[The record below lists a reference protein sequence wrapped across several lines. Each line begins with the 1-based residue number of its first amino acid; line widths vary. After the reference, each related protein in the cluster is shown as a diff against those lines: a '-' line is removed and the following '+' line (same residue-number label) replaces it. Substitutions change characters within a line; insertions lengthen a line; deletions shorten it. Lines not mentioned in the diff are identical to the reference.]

1 MGFLHQVS
9 VFLRDPNTNFVQQ
22 TEVFLKLCL
31 VPIGLSIAIGVIL
44 GIVVARRPFAAFMA
58 TNISGMARAIP
69 TLAFLAVVLPYLGI
83 GFRPAATA
91 LTVMGIPPILL
102 NTIAG
107 IRGIDPV
114 VIESAYGTGMTTWQV
129 LTRIQAP
136 LALPVTAAGIRT
148 SAVQIVATAPLA
160 ALIGAGGYGDYILQG
175 IYLLQTAP
183 LVVGSVAVALL
194 AMIAE
199 FGLAGLQRLVTPEG
213 LREPEADRAAEAVT
227 VQAVA

>member
-1 MGFLHQVS
+1 MDFLHEVS
-9 VFLRDPNTNFVQQ
+9 QFLRDPSTNFGEQ
-22 TEVFLKLCL
+22 TVIYLKLCL
-31 VPIGLSIAIGVIL
+31 VPIGLSIAIGVPL
-44 GIVVARRPFAAFMA
+44 GVLVAHRTIAAFVA
-58 TNISGMARAIP
+58 TNVSGLARAIP

-83 GFRPAATA
+83 GFTPAVTA

-114 VIESAYGTGMTTWQV
+114 VVESARGTGMTAWQV

-136 LALPVTAAGIRT
+136 LAMPVTAAGIRT

-175 IYLLQTAP
+175 IYLLETAP
-183 LVVGSVAVALL
+183 LVVGSLAVAVL
-194 AMIAE
+194 AMTAE
-199 FGLAGLQRLVTPEG
+199 FGLAWVERLVTPEG
-213 LREPEADRAAEAVT
+213 LRQSEREQAGEMSQSRAAA
-227 VQAVA
+227 